1 LKNKDLALILL
12 VNFLWASN
20 FLAAKIGME
29 EFPPLFFTALR
40 FALVIVVMLPFVS
53 LPHGYWRKLMVV
65 GFMMGILHYSLM
77 FWGLSIAPDISPVA
91 IVNQTFVPF
100 SALLAV
106 IFLKERLGW
115 RRWTAIIIAFVGV
128 MIIGFDPVIFDS
140 FLSPG
145 LVAIASF
152 FLSVNMVIVRTMPGI
167 GALNLTF
174 WTAAIAFLPILML
187 SFIFETGQIDGL
199 QSSGWQEWLAV
210 AFSAIGATVIGHG
223 LGNYLIKFYP
233 VSTIA
238 PYYLLVPV
246 FAIILGV
253 VFWGDQITLELMV
266 GGAMVMAGVTII
278 TFRSNRRRVVEGID
292 GV

>member
-1 LKNKDLALILL
+1 MKNKDLALILL

-20 FLAAKIGME
+20 FLAAKIGLE

-40 FALVIVVMLPFVS
+40 FALVIVVMLPFIS

-65 GFMMGILHYSLM
+65 GLMMGILHYSLM
-77 FWGLSIAPDISPVA
+77 FWGLSIASDISPVA

-115 RRWTAIIIAFVGV
+115 RRWTAIIIAFMGV
-128 MIIGFDPVIFDS
+128 MVIGFDPVIFDS

-145 LVAIASF
+145 LVAVASF

-174 WTAAIAFLPILML
+174 RTAAIAFLPILIL
-187 SFIFETGQIDGL
+187 SFIFETGQMSGL
-199 QSSGWQEWLAV
+199 QSAGWEEWLAV
-210 AFSAIGATVIGHG
+210 TFSAVATSSS
-223 LGNYLIKFYP
+223 KC
-233 VSTIA
+233 S
-238 PYYLLVPV
+238 LL
-246 FAIILGV
+246 
-253 VFWGDQITLELMV
+253 
-266 GGAMVMAGVTII
+266 
-278 TFRSNRRRVVEGID
+278 SS
-292 GV
+292 